1 MLVRMWR
8 KRNPFVLFLGM
19 QTGAAT
25 VESSIEIPQKIKNAP
40 AFLPSD
46 PTSRNIAKGNQNSN
60 SKEHQHPYVHC
71 SIIYNHQDMEAA
83 PVSISR

>member
-1 MLVRMWR
+1 MWR
-8 KRNPFVLFLGM
+8 MENPFALLVGM
-19 QTGAAT
+19 QTATAT
-25 VESSIEIPQKIKNAP
+25 VKSSIEITQKIKNAP

-71 SIIYNHQDMEAA
+71 SIIYNHQDMEVAR
-83 PVSISR
+83 VSINR